1 MFEKASNA
9 LTNHGKKVMQRMAWL
24 LSQHVLVF
32 RVDSYANHFPPHWG
46 DPPEIQTKDK
56 FELPGGFGEGSSTLR
71 DWIREKIEM
80 DRANGDVTGKDS
92 KFGSWPRSLAQGTE
106 VTDALVHY
114 SNGELG
120 GKLERITG
128 HGSTK
133 PNESRYPDQPEKNR
147 RVELSLVLDMSKED
161 LARYK

>member
-1 MFEKASNA
+1 
-9 LTNHGKKVMQRMAWL
+9 MA
-24 LSQHVLVF
+24 
-32 RVDSYANHFPPHWG
+32 
-46 DPPEIQTKDK
+46 
-56 FELPGGFGEGSSTLR
+56 TL
-71 DWIREKIEM
+71 REKI
-80 DRANGDVTGKDS
+80 
-92 KFGSWPRSLAQGTE
+92 RSLVHGLDPLLKERE

>member
-1 MFEKASNA
+1 MRVVRPSRIGFV
-9 LTNHGKKVMQRMAWL
+9 KKSKRTEPTAIIL
-24 LSQHVLVF
+24 
-32 RVDSYANHFPPHWG
+32 
-46 DPPEIQTKDK
+46 
-56 FELPGGFGEGSSTLR
+56 
-71 DWIREKIEM
+71 
-80 DRANGDVTGKDS
+80 GKDS
-92 KFGSWPRSLAQGTE
+92 KFGSWPRSLEQGTE
-106 VTDALVHY
+106 VADALIHY

>member
-1 MFEKASNA
+1 
-9 LTNHGKKVMQRMAWL
+9 
-24 LSQHVLVF
+24 
-32 RVDSYANHFPPHWG
+32 
-46 DPPEIQTKDK
+46 
-56 FELPGGFGEGSSTLR
+56 
-71 DWIREKIEM
+71 M